1 MMRDTFNGIS
11 HSVIVSDEG
20 KRQLLAIKTRNKNLS
35 KHQIY
40 KPLKENFYMSKKIR
54 CIMCCLLCTLLAF
67 SQNKE
72 GSLSTP
78 ELVDFVLLKCDLN
91 DPAKD
96 KNAIDKAFKKGLNGI
111 FVNDKELTSYATNKG
126 MIAISNYTMTKC
138 KTILDDVKSKTK
150 TTLIF
155 SRERSDGYIRNALLE
170 GCFVELLN
178 DTLIGEEVW
187 LKKLVNSSLDIRTRL
202 IADNTRMVVDITN
215 KSSIPY
221 HIQITECDNLKPD
234 QTEVTL
240 SPMSQTTLFFN
251 SDHMKSPQYALH
263 TNISNALDAKAKP
276 LRHIFHLRGMEYM
289 VGAMPQNTYSIIPAP
304 LSIEEK
310 QGRFTFNKETRIILK
325 DKSAEAPLHFLI
337 DRLTQTAQLPIKVQ
351 NKMGK
356 PSDNYILF
364 GRANDQAL
372 GDEGYKIE
380 ITPES
385 IQVLAN
391 KEAGFFYAIQ
401 SLLQLLPAEIY
412 SNTAT
417 YRNEWSVP
425 ATIIT
430 DIPQFEYRGLHLDVG
445 RHLYPVAFIK
455 KYIDLL
461 SMQKMNRFH
470 WHLTEDQGWRI
481 EIKKYPE
488 LTKVGSI
495 RKETII
501 NRNSATALQIYDGT
515 PYGGFYTQEDIKEI
529 VAYAKERYITI
540 IPEIDLPG
548 HMLAALAT
556 YPELGCTGGPYEV
569 GTKWGVY
576 DDVLCAGNEN
586 IYPFVENILKEV
598 FALFPGEYVHI
609 GGDECPKTR
618 WKSCSKCQAKIKELK
633 LKDEHELQSYVI
645 RRVEKYLNANGKK
658 LIGWDEI
665 LEGGIAPN
673 AALMSWRGVAGGI
686 TAAKSKH
693 PVIMTPNTYVYLD
706 HYQANPDLSPLANGR
721 VCSLERTY
729 SYDPIP
735 KELTE
740 EEASYIKGIQAN
752 VWTEY
757 IKTPEQVEYM
767 TYPRANAV
775 AETGWSNPEHKNWD
789 NYLSRLQLQ
798 FERWRFY
805 GLNCA
810 THYKGK

>member
-1 MMRDTFNGIS
+1 
-11 HSVIVSDEG
+11 
-20 KRQLLAIKTRNKNLS
+20 
-35 KHQIY
+35 
-40 KPLKENFYMSKKIR
+40 MSKKLL
-54 CIMCCLLCTLLAF
+54 CIMYCLFSTLFTF

-72 GSLSTP
+72 RSLSTP
-78 ELVDFVLLKCDLN
+78 ELIDFILLKCDLN
-91 DPAKD
+91 SSTKD
-96 KNAIDKAFKKGLNGI
+96 KETVNEAFRKGINGLFINDKGLA
-111 FVNDKELTSYATNKG
+111 DYTTNKG
-126 MIAISNYTMTKC
+126 MIAVSKYTMSKC
-138 KTILDDVKSKTK
+138 QTILNGVKNKNK

-155 SRERSDGYIRNALLE
+155 ARERSDGYIRNALLD
-170 GCFVELLN
+170 GRFVELIN
-178 DTLIGEEVW
+178 DTLIGEEKW
-187 LKKLVNSSLDIRTRL
+187 LKKLINSSLDIRTRL
-202 IADNTRMVVDITN
+202 IANNTRMVVDITN

-221 HIQITECDNLKPD
+221 HMYITQCDNLKPE

-251 SDHMKSPQYALH
+251 SAHIKSPQYALQA
-263 TNISNALDAKAKP
+263 NIKNAFNVKEEP
-276 LRHIFHLRGMEYM
+276 LKHVFHLRGMEYM
-289 VGAMPQNTYSIIPAP
+289 VGASSQNTYDIIPTP
-304 LSIEEK
+304 RSLEEK
-310 QGRFTFNKETRIILK
+310 QGKFIFSKETRVILK
-325 DKSAEAPLHFLI
+325 DKKAKTPLHFLTN
-337 DRLTQTAQLPIKVQ
+337 RLAQTALITVKVQ
-351 NKMGK
+351 NSKSKHSGNCVIFN
-356 PSDNYILF
+356 S
-364 GRANDQAL
+364 ANDPQL
-372 GDEGYKIE
+372 GAEGYKIN
-380 ITPES
+380 ISPES
-385 IQVLAN
+385 IEILAN
-391 KEAGFFYAIQ
+391 NEAGFFYAIQ

-412 SNTAT
+412 SNTAVH
-417 YRNEWSVP
+417 RNEWSIP
-425 ATIIT
+425 AATIT
-430 DIPQFEYRGLHLDVG
+430 DVPQFEYRGLHLDVG

-455 KYIDLL
+455 KYIDLM

-470 WHLTEDQGWRI
+470 WHLTEDQGWRM
-481 EIKKYPE
+481 EVKKYPK
-488 LTKVGSI
+488 LTEIGSM

-501 NRNSATALQIYDGT
+501 NRYSTATPGIYDNT
-515 PYGGFYTQEDIKEI
+515 PYGGFYTQEEIKEV
-529 VAYAKERYITI
+529 VAYAQERYITI

-569 GTKWGVY
+569 GTRWGIY
-576 DDVLCAGNEN
+576 DDVLCAGNES
-586 IYPFVENILKEV
+586 IYPFIEDILHEV
-598 FALFPGEYVHI
+598 FKLFPGEYVHI

-618 WKSCSKCQAKIKELK
+618 WKSCPKCQAKIKALN

-645 RRVEKYLNANGKK
+645 RRVEKFLNENGKQ

-706 HYQANPDLSPLANGR
+706 HYQSNMDISPLANGR
-721 VCSLERTY
+721 ICSLERTY

-775 AETGWSNPEHKNWD
+775 AEIGWSSPEHKNWED
-789 NYLSRLQLQ
+789 YLRRLQLQ

-805 GLNCA
+805 GLNYA
-810 THYKGK
+810 THYKSK